1 MTDELHCNQGKRR
14 RPYLELGAEGEVC
27 VTGIMPECVGICRLD
42 QLSWLDSMDRQA
54 EEFSE

>member
-1 MTDELHCNQGKRR
+1 MKSRAIRVKGKGT
-14 RPYLELGAEGEVC
+14 YLELGPEGELC
-27 VTGIMPECVGICRLD
+27 VTGIMLECVGICRLD